1 MSKHLIKIKQTPESV
16 VNAIR
21 YVEIELQDNFLE
33 YHDIFVDASVI
44 MNFAYKKGYITEEK
58 FKFWEE
64 GFENNEIGT
73 QETFEV
79 ILGES
84 EEWEPYC
91 IAYEDTNSDKDYN
104 EQYTEALKVYG
115 ELVCSE
121 DLYYSEFV
129 KILKSKKGNLM
140 NLTVEEI
147 E

>member
-1 MSKHLIKIKQTPESV
+1 MSKHVIKIQRTPESI

-21 YVEIELQDNFLE
+21 YAEMELQDNFLE
-33 YHDIFVDASVI
+33 YRDIFVDASVI
-44 MNFAYKKGYITEEK
+44 MRFAYEKGYITEDK
-58 FKFWEE
+58 FKSWEE
-64 GFENNEIGT
+64 GFESNEIGS

-79 ILGES
+79 IMGES

-91 IAYEDTNSDKDYN
+91 ITYEDKNSDKDYN

-121 DLYYSEFV
+121 DVYYSEFV
-129 KILKSKKGNLM
+129 KILKSKEGNLM
-140 NLTVEEI
+140 NLTVKEI

>member
-1 MSKHLIKIKQTPESV
+1 MSKHIIKIQRTPESI

-21 YVEIELQDNFLE
+21 YAEMELQDNFLE
-33 YHDIFVDASVI
+33 YHDIFIDASVI

-58 FKFWEE
+58 FKLWEE
-64 GFENNEIGT
+64 GFENNETGT

-84 EEWEPYC
+84 EEREPYC

-121 DLYYSEFV
+121 DVYYSEFV
-129 KILKSKKGNLM
+129 KILKLKEGDLI